1 MVVGRALFKVSPV
14 PGGKATLRMA
24 AQLSVFSQRH
34 VSLLSSTKNAKVLFR
49 SRSSTCLDGGML
61 IKKREKR
68 TRTTIIGGEKIKLQ
82 VKAAVQAGGKE
93 TNTTTRNSDIDTYT
107 DYVPE
112 ATFYKVEAILRP
124 WSIPHVTSGLLKIGI
139 RGVTVSDVKGFGE
152 QGASP
157 ERQAGSEFSEDSFV
171 SKVKME
177 IVISKDQVATVIDA
191 IIDEARTGEIGD
203 GKIFVLPVTDII
215 RVRTGERG
223 LKAERMAG
231 GRAELLSGADQDAAK
246 Q

>member
-82 VKAAVQAGGKE
+82 VKVAAQAGGKE

-107 DYVPE
+107 
-112 ATFYKVEAILRP
+112 
-124 WSIPHVTSGLLKIGI
+124 
-139 RGVTVSDVKGFGE
+139 
-152 QGASP
+152 
-157 ERQAGSEFSEDSFV
+157 GSEFSEDSFV